1 METPLIMTDKSAPT
15 RLLPATLGKLTLI
28 ALVGLALCLAY
39 LQAAI
44 IGALIPPLAV
54 FAVVSLVVAGVV
66 GIGWR
71 WAPALGALWSAFI
84 IVGNSEAI
92 AYNFAHPNNTH
103 QFNFTVITLAVAVV
117 GVVAGV
123 SAAVQNYRGAERSTP
138 RSLPVVLTALVA
150 LCLGAIL
157 VAAIPQ
163 GGASAGVS
171 AEVLSGLSALSVA
184 SSAFDQQEIHAK
196 VGETIALRLDNRDSE
211 AHSFD
216 IDELNVHAPMPAR
229 QSGLALFKPSKPG
242 TYTFYCG
249 IPAHR
254 NLMVGKLIVEP

>member
-1 METPLIMTDKSAPT
+1 METPLIMTGKSAHT
-15 RLLPATLGKLTLI
+15 RLPLASLGKLTLI
-28 ALVGLALCLAY
+28 ALVGLALCLTY

-44 IGALIPPLAV
+44 IGTLIPPLAI
-54 FAVVSLVVAGVV
+54 FTAISLLIAGIV

-71 WAPALGALWSAFI
+71 WAPALGALWSIFM
-84 IVGNSEAI
+84 IVGNSEDI
-92 AYNFAHPNNTH
+92 IYNFAHPSNAH
-103 QFNFTVITLAVAVV
+103 QFNFTVVTLAVAVV

-123 SAAVQNYRGAERSTP
+123 SATVQNYRGRERSTP
-138 RSLPVVLTALVA
+138 RVLPFALTALIA

-171 AEVLSGLSALSVA
+171 AEVLSGLPALSVA

-211 AHSFD
+211 AHSFE
-216 IDELNVHAPMPAR
+216 IDELNVHAPMQA
-229 QSGLALFKPSKPG
+229 GPSDQ
-242 TYTFYCG
+242 
-249 IPAHR
+249 A
-254 NLMVGKLIVEP
+254 